1 MKAVARVRALM
12 GKQRLRAL
20 MTTPLAENAFALYAV
35 GFAAYLFPLLTAP
48 YLARVLRPEGWGR
61 VALAQGAGQMLVI
74 VVEYG
79 FLLSATREIARL
91 EAPGRAAVLGS
102 VLGAKAV
109 LALAVVVLAAVAAAW
124 VPVLADEQALLWG
137 AVFWAVAQGFH
148 PLWYFQGRERVRP
161 LLVMDLTAG
170 LVAIAGVL
178 WTCRA
183 PEDAWKVLAWQG
195 GAAAAV
201 ALGGYVL
208 AARESVPRRPSLAA
222 IGARLA
228 SGAHLFAYR
237 AAAAAYTVANPVVL
251 GLVAP
256 VAVVGYFAGAEKIV
270 KALFLA
276 GINPLN
282 QALYPR
288 ASRLVGGNAD
298 AAGLTRQTVAVFAA
312 LGTIAGAAVLVAA
325 PLLVRVLLGPDYVP
339 AVGPLRVL
347 ALLLPI
353 LSVTTA
359 LVTMRVLPA
368 ERDRVLL
375 VITIAAGVLN
385 VALATQLAPRYG
397 EMGMAAAVVTTEA
410 AVLVAIWRAVRASR

>member
-1 MKAVARVRALM
+1 MRKAA
-12 GKQRLRAL
+12 RLRAL
-20 MTTPLAENAFALYAV
+20 TATPLAQNAAALYAV

-61 VALAQGAGQMLVI
+61 VALAQGAGQVLVI

-79 FLLSATREIARL
+79 FLLSATREVARL
-91 EAPGRAAVLGS
+91 DASGRAAVLGS
-102 VLGAKAV
+102 VLGAKTV
-109 LALAVVVLAAVAAAW
+109 LALAVVAFAAAAGAWMPAVA
-124 VPVLADEQALLWG
+124 DEPALRWS

-161 LLVMDLTAG
+161 LVVMDLA
-170 LVAIAGVL
+170 AGVAAIGGVL
-178 WTCRA
+178 STCRE
-183 PEDAWKVLAWQG
+183 PDDAWKVLAWQG
-195 GAAAAV
+195 AAAAAV
-201 ALGGYVL
+201 ALGGYAL
-208 AARESVPRRPSLAA
+208 AAREIVPRRPSLAA

-228 SGAHLFAYR
+228 SGAGLFAYR
-237 AAAAAYTVANPVVL
+237 AAVALYTVANPVVL

-256 VAVVGYFAGAEKIV
+256 AAVVGYFAGAEKIV

-288 ASRLVGGNAD
+288 ASRIAGGSAR
-298 AAGLTRQTVAVFAA
+298 AGLTRQAVAVFGA
-312 LGTIAGAAVLVAA
+312 LGTAAGAAVWLTA
-325 PLLVRVLLGPDYVP
+325 PLLVRLLLGPEYDP
-339 AVGPLRVL
+339 AVGALRVL
-347 ALLLPI
+347 ALLLPT

-375 VITIAAGVLN
+375 GITIAAGVLN
-385 VALATQLAPRYG
+385 VALATHLAPRYG
-397 EMGMAAAVVTTEA
+397 QVGMAAAVVTTEA
-410 AVLVAIWRAVRASR
+410 AVLVAVWRAVRGAR

>member
-1 MKAVARVRALM
+1 MRTAA
-12 GKQRLRAL
+12 RLRAL
-20 MTTPLAENAFALYAV
+20 TATPLAQNTLALYAV
-35 GFAAYLFPLLTAP
+35 GLAAYMFPLLTAP

-91 EAPGRAAVLGS
+91 EVPGRAAVLGS

-109 LALAVVVLAAVAAAW
+109 LALVVVVLAAAVGAW
-124 VPVLADEQALLWG
+124 VPALADDRALLWG
-137 AVFWAVAQGFH
+137 AVFWAVAHGFH

-170 LVAIAGVL
+170 AVAIAGVL
-178 WTCRA
+178 WTCRVPA
-183 PEDAWKVLAWQG
+183 DAWKVLAWQG

-201 ALGGYVL
+201 AIGGYAL
-208 AARESVPRRPSLAA
+208 AARETAPRRPSLAA
-222 IGARLA
+222 IGARLG

-237 AAAAAYTVANPVVL
+237 AAAALYTVANPVVL

-256 VAVVGYFAGAEKIV
+256 AAVVGYFAGAEKIV

-288 ASRLVGGNAD
+288 ASRLVGGSAD
-298 AAGLTRQTVAVFAA
+298 AAGLTRRTVAVFAV
-312 LGTIAGAAVLVAA
+312 LGTVSGAAVFVSA
-325 PLLVRVLLGPDYVP
+325 PLLVRVLLGPEYGP
-339 AVGPLRVL
+339 AIAPLRVL
-347 ALLLPI
+347 AVLLPI

-368 ERDRVLL
+368 ERDRALL
-375 VITIAAGVLN
+375 GITIAAGVLN

-397 EMGMAAAVVTTEA
+397 QMGMAAAVVTTEA
-410 AVLVAIWRAVRASR
+410 AVLAAVWRAVRAPR

>member
-1 MKAVARVRALM
+1 MRTAA
-12 GKQRLRAL
+12 RLRAL
-20 MTTPLAENAFALYAV
+20 TATPLAQNTLALYAV
-35 GFAAYLFPLLTAP
+35 GLAAYLFPLLTAP

-61 VALAQGAGQMLVI
+61 VALAQGAGQMLVV

-109 LALAVVVLAAVAAAW
+109 LALVVVVLGGVAGAW
-124 VPVLADEQALLWG
+124 VPALADDRALLRG

-161 LLVMDLTAG
+161 LLAMDLGAG
-170 LVAIAGVL
+170 AVAIAGVL
-178 WTCRA
+178 WTCRV
-183 PEDAWKVLAWQG
+183 PGDAWKVLAWQG
-195 GAAAAV
+195 AAAAAV
-201 ALGGYVL
+201 AIGGYAL
-208 AARESVPRRPSLAA
+208 AARETVPRRPSLAA
-222 IGARLA
+222 VGARLA

-237 AAAAAYTVANPVVL
+237 AAAALYTVANPVVL
-251 GLVAP
+251 GFMAP
-256 VAVVGYFAGAEKIV
+256 AAVVGYFAGAEKIV

-288 ASRLVGGNAD
+288 ASRLVGGSVE
-298 AAGLTRQTVAVFAA
+298 AAGLTRRAVAVFAG
-312 LGTIAGAAVLVAA
+312 LGTAAGVLVFAAA
-325 PLLVRVLLGPDYVP
+325 PLLVRVLLGPGYDP
-339 AVGPLRVL
+339 AVAPLRLL

-368 ERDRVLL
+368 ERDRTLL
-375 VITIAAGVLN
+375 GITIAAGVLN

-397 EMGMAAAVVTTEA
+397 EVGMAAAVVTTEA
-410 AVLVAIWRAVRASR
+410 AVLVAVWRAVRASR

>member
-1 MKAVARVRALM
+1 MSTAA
-12 GKQRLRAL
+12 RLRAL
-20 MTTPLAENAFALYAV
+20 TATPLAQNALALYAV

-48 YLARVLRPEGWGR
+48 YLARVLRPEAWGR

-91 EAPGRAAVLGS
+91 EAAGRAAVLGS

-109 LALAVVVLAAVAAAW
+109 LALTVVVLAAAVGAW
-124 VPVLADEQALLWG
+124 LPAVADEPALLWS

-161 LLVMDLTAG
+161 LVLMDLTAG
-170 LVAIAGVL
+170 AVAIGGVL
-178 WTCRA
+178 WTCRE
-183 PEDAWKVLAWQG
+183 PGDAWKVLAWQG
-195 GAAAAV
+195 AAAAAV
-201 ALGGYVL
+201 ALGGYGL
-208 AARESVPRRPSLAA
+208 AARELVPRRPSLAA
-222 IGARLA
+222 IWARLA
-228 SGAHLFAYR
+228 SGAGLFAYR
-237 AAAAAYTVANPVVL
+237 AAVALYTVGNPVVL
-251 GLVAP
+251 GFLASP
-256 VAVVGYFAGAEKIV
+256 TIVGYFAGAEKIV

-288 ASRLVGGNAD
+288 ASRIAGGGAP
-298 AAGLTRQTVAVFAA
+298 AGGLTRQAVAVFGA
-312 LGTIAGAAVLVAA
+312 LGTASGAAVYVTA
-325 PLLVRVLLGPDYVP
+325 PLLVRVLLGPEYGP
-339 AVGPLRVL
+339 AVGALRVL

-353 LSVTTA
+353 LSVSTA

-375 VITIAAGVLN
+375 GITIAAGVLN
-385 VALATQLAPRYG
+385 VALATGLAPRYG
-397 EMGMAAAVVTTEA
+397 QMGMAAAVVITEA
-410 AVLVAIWRAVRASR
+410 VVLAAVWRAVRAAR